1 VTTQHWLLRARTLLV
16 ALCLVV
22 GGALVIASVTRTHS
36 AGAPRAAVADV
47 VASPRRGDAST
58 PKALRAA
65 TANDRLPDLDQET
78 PSELALQTRTVDG
91 TRSYVLGFRS
101 AVVNVGAGPLIVKG
115 SRPNQ
120 RVPLMRVDQ
129 LVEREGAP
137 ARVVRHVGRMQYTV
151 SPDHRHWHFLQFDR
165 YLLQRAEL
173 RDASGARVLVRD
185 QKTGFCLG
193 DRYRTNQS
201 LRGVAPAQPVF
212 RGRCGLDRP
221 DLLQMLEGIS
231 VGYGDDYSAFLEGQD
246 LPLDGLPAG
255 RYVLV
260 HRVNVNHA
268 LAESSYRNNAASVLL
283 DLRWSAR
290 QPLLRV
296 LATCPNT
303 DRCDHADATF
313 AGARG

>member
-1 VTTQHWLLRARTLLV
+1 VSTQLSRLRLRTLLI
-16 ALCLVV
+16 ALCIVV
-22 GGALVIASVTRTHS
+22 SGALVLANWSTHP
-36 AGAPRAAVADV
+36 AGAPRAAAAD
-47 VASPRRGDAST
+47 AGAGAQSANALT
-58 PKALRAA
+58 PNTLRAA
-65 TANDRLPDLDQET
+65 APNDRLPDLDQET

-91 TRSYVLGFRS
+91 HRSYVLGFRS
-101 AVVNVGAGPLIVKG
+101 AVVNVGGGPLIVKG
-115 SRPNQ
+115 SRAT
-120 RVPLMRVDQ
+120 RAAPLMRVDQ

-173 RDASGARVLVRD
+173 RDASGARVLLRD

-193 DRYRTNQS
+193 DRYRTNQP

-212 RGRCGLDRP
+212 RGRCGLERP
-221 DLLQMLEGIS
+221 DLLHMIEGIS

-268 LAESSYRNNAASVLL
+268 LAESAYGNNAASVLL
-283 DLRWSAR
+283 DLRWSAG
-290 QPLLRV
+290 QPNLRV
-296 LATCPNT
+296 LATCPDT